1 MYVSLA
7 LAFDALAADT
17 QDETLDE
24 KAKDGSMKLLGGLFG
39 SNSAPAKVAPAAR
52 QHATRPAGN
61 MSRTVQVRLSAAQLL
76 IRSGS
81 FSKIQIEGPI
91 VLENGP
97 DGILVTER
105 FVVPGPPPICRL
117 EVPEGLTIDLQLA
130 SGGLTV
136 RNFRGTL
143 LARVQNGSVSVEQS
157 EGRFRVI
164 VPTGRVDFE
173 RVHGE
178 IDILT
183 SNGSV
188 AARQTHGGLQTV
200 STGGAMEFEDIDG
213 PIVARTTNGS
223 IQASDLRGT
232 ARLSTRTGEVSVSG
246 TCGPLTVRTQG
257 GDVSL
262 DGSVVAHTTVETH
275 KGSLYLKLGAY
286 TNAQIEARVG
296 QGMVRAE
303 RLNPL
308 PGSSRRTLRTTL
320 GQGQARLRLTSG
332 LGVINVAGP
341 PLAPRPNK
349 RLAASV

>member
-1 MYVSLA
+1 VYDSLA
-7 LAFDALAADT
+7 LAIDELIADT
-17 QDETLDE
+17 QDETLYE
-24 KAKDGSMKLLGGLFG
+24 AAKDGSMKLLGGLFG
-39 SNSAPAKVAPAAR
+39 SGTAPAKVAHAAR
-52 QHATRPAGN
+52 QHASRPAGAAA
-61 MSRTVQVRLSAAQLL
+61 RTVQVRLSSAQLL

-81 FSKIQIEGPI
+81 YPHIQIEGPI
-91 VLENGP
+91 KLEQGP
-97 DGILVTER
+97 DGVLVTER
-105 FVVPGPPPICRL
+105 FQVPGPPPICRL
-117 EVPEGLTIDLQLA
+117 EVPEGLTIDLKLE

-143 LARVQNGSVSVEQS
+143 LARVQNGGVSVEQS
-157 EGRFRVI
+157 EGRFRVV
-164 VPTGRVDFE
+164 VPGGRVDFE
-173 RVHGE
+173 HVRGE

-183 SNGSV
+183 GNGSV

-232 ARLSTRTGEVSVSG
+232 ARLSTRTGEVRVSG

-262 DGSVVAHTTVETH
+262 DGSVVAHTTLETH
-275 KGSLYLKLGAY
+275 KGNLYLKLGPQ
-286 TNAQIEARVG
+286 TNAHIEARVS

-303 RLNPL
+303 RLAPL

-320 GQGQARLRLTSG
+320 GLGQSRLRLTSD
-332 LGVINVAGP
+332 LGVINVSGP
-341 PLAPRPNK
+341 PLAPRPQ
-349 RLAASV
+349 RAAASV

>member
-1 MYVSLA
+1 
-7 LAFDALAADT
+7 
-17 QDETLDE
+17 
-24 KAKDGSMKLLGGLFG
+24 MKLLGGLFG
-39 SNSAPAKVAPAAR
+39 SGAAPAKVTAAR
-52 QHATRPAGN
+52 QHAPRQNGN
-61 MSRTVQVRLSAAQLL
+61 TGHTVQVRLTSAQLL
-76 IRSGS
+76 LRGGS
-81 FSKIQIEGPI
+81 YSQIQIEGPI
-91 VLENGP
+91 MLDSGP
-97 DGILVTER
+97 DGLLVTER
-105 FVVPGPPPICRL
+105 FQLPGPPPICRL

-157 EGRFRVI
+157 EGRFRVV
-164 VPTGRVDFE
+164 VPSGRVDFE
-173 RVHGE
+173 RVRGE

-232 ARLSTRTGEVSVSG
+232 ARLSTRGGEVRVSG
-246 TCGPLTVRTQG
+246 TCGPLTVRSQG

-262 DGSVVAHTTVETH
+262 DGSVVAHTTLETH
-275 KGSLYLKLGAY
+275 KGSLYLKLGEH
-286 TNAQIEARVG
+286 TNAHIEARVG

-303 RLNPL
+303 RLAPL

-320 GQGQARLRLTSG
+320 GLGQARLRLSSD

-341 PLAPRPNK
+341 PLQPRTK
-349 RLAASV
+349 RVATTPI

>member
-1 MYVSLA
+1 
-7 LAFDALAADT
+7 
-17 QDETLDE
+17 
-24 KAKDGSMKLLGGLFG
+24 MKWLGGLFG
-39 SNSAPAKVAPAAR
+39 SGSAAAKVAPAAR
-52 QHATRPAGN
+52 QHAPRPAGN
-61 MSRTVQVRLSAAQLL
+61 AARTVQVRLSSAQLL

-81 FSKIQIEGPI
+81 FSQFQIEGPI
-91 VLENGP
+91 MLENRP
-97 DGILVTER
+97 DGVLVTEH
-105 FVVPGPPPICRL
+105 FQVPGPPPICRL
-117 EVPEGLTIDLQLA
+117 EVPEGLTIDLELA

-143 LARVQNGSVSVEQS
+143 LARVQHGSVSVEQS
-157 EGRFRVI
+157 EGRFRVV

-173 RVHGE
+173 RVRGE

-232 ARLSTRTGEVSVSG
+232 GRLSTRSGEVHISG

-262 DGSVVAHTTVETH
+262 DGSVVAHTTLETH
-275 KGSLYLKLGAY
+275 KGSLYLKLGAH
-286 TNAQIEARVG
+286 TNAHIEARVG
-296 QGMVRAE
+296 QGMVRVE
-303 RLNPL
+303 RLTPL

-320 GQGQARLRLTSG
+320 GLGQARLRLSSG

-341 PLAPRPNK
+341 PLAPRPQ
-349 RLAASV
+349 RVAASI

>member
-1 MYVSLA
+1 VYAWLA
-7 LAFDALAADT
+7 LAFVPRAADT
-17 QDETLDE
+17 QDKTLGET
-24 KAKDGSMKLLGGLFG
+24 AKDGSMKLLGGLFG
-39 SNSAPAKVAPAAR
+39 SGSAPAKVAPAAR
-52 QHATRPAGN
+52 QHATRPAGSA
-61 MSRTVQVRLSAAQLL
+61 SRTVQVRLSSAQLL

-81 FSKIQIEGPI
+81 YPQIQIEGPI
-91 VLENGP
+91 QLENGP
-97 DGILVTER
+97 EGVLVTER

-117 EVPEGLTIDLQLA
+117 EVPEGLTIDLHLA

-143 LARVQNGSVSVEQS
+143 LARVQNGTVSVEQS
-157 EGRFRVI
+157 EGRFRV
-164 VPTGRVDFE
+164 VLPTGRVDFE
-173 RVHGE
+173 RVRGE

-188 AARQTHGGLQTV
+188 AARQTQGGLQTV
-200 STGGAMEFEDIDG
+200 SMGGAMEFEDIDG

-232 ARLSTRTGEVSVSG
+232 ARLSTRTGEVHVSG

-262 DGSVVAHTTVETH
+262 DGSVVAHTTLETH
-275 KGSLYLKLGAY
+275 KGSLYLKLGAH
-286 TNAQIEARVG
+286 TNAHIEARVG

-303 RLNPL
+303 RLTPL

-320 GQGQARLRLTSG
+320 GLGQARLRLTSG

-341 PLAPRPNK
+341 PLQPRPK
-349 RLAASV
+349 RASAASV